1 MLIFISPA
9 AYSCF
14 AFWRAEVN
22 TLGLSVQGDVLSFL
36 VAWSKKNILTSF
48 REPSWFKRRAKH
60 HRLVCADA
68 ASNEPRRFANFCNVV
83 FLYVIF
89 WILFFL
95 WLSCHMSYFA
105 CSWGGGGWGGLITF
119 CRLFFLAGALNFK
132 LRQTSAFHAVDAMPQ
147 LFCLGII

>member
-9 AYSCF
+9 AYSCL

-36 VAWSKKNILTSF
+36 VAWTKKNILTSF

-83 FLYVIF
+83 FLHVIL

-95 WLSCHMSYFA
+95 CLSCHMSYFA
-105 CSWGGGGWGGLITF
+105 CSCGSGVGGWGGYNVLSP
-119 CRLFFLAGALNFK
+119 LLLAGALNFK
-132 LRQTSAFHAVDAMPQ
+132 LRQTSALHAVDATP
-147 LFCLGII
+147 LVII